1 MSMATIN
8 ARIAEALN
16 IPEKQ
21 IDAAVRLMDE
31 GNTVPFIARYRKEVT
46 GALDDGQ
53 LRDISDK
60 LTSLRNLEKRR
71 SEIESAITA
80 QDAMTPELSKAIAA
94 AQTLSALEDLYLPF
108 RKKRTTRAS
117 IAKAKGL
124 EPLANAIFLQ
134 QGADPAALAPAY
146 VNTELGVE
154 TAEDALQG
162 ASDILAEKISDNA
175 RVRGSVR
182 LLMERTACIRST
194 SDKEEGV
201 YAMYHDFSE
210 KVRDLPSHR
219 VLALNRGEKEEVLK
233 VSVETDMEAA
243 LTAVRQKTVTAQG
256 TPAGDFVLEAGRDA
270 LKRLIYPSL
279 ENELRTKLFDNAAE
293 AAIGVFKLNLK
304 PLLMAPPLKDR
315 VVMGFDP
322 AYRTGCKIA
331 VVDATGK
338 VLDVDVVYPTPPQNK
353 TEEAKKKLAAL
364 IKKHGVTAIAIG
376 NGTAGKE
383 SEVFVSE
390 FLKELDSRVEY
401 MVVSEAGASVY
412 SASKLGAEE
421 FPQYDVSLRSAV
433 SIARRLQDPLAELV
447 KIDPKAIGVGQYQH
461 DMPQKRLGEALSGV
475 VEDCVNSVGVDV
487 NTASVSLLSYVAGIG
502 PALAKNIVAYRE
514 ENGAFRSRKMLLQV
528 PKLGKKAYEQAA
540 GFLRVAGG
548 DEPLDN
554 TAVHPESYAAAKA
567 LLTRCGMNAADL
579 GTRGIPE
586 LDLAVKQIGKAKL
599 AEELGIGV
607 PTLTDIV
614 TELKKPGR
622 DPREELQTISLR
634 SDLKDIADLKP
645 DMELEGTVR
654 NVVDFGVFVD
664 IGVHQ
669 DGLVHISRITK
680 NFIKHPSEVLRV
692 GDVVRVKV
700 LEADTKRKRISLT
713 MRGVKQPEKKR

>member
-1 MSMATIN
+1 
-8 ARIAEALN
+8 
-16 IPEKQ
+16 
-21 IDAAVRLMDE
+21 
-31 GNTVPFIARYRKEVT
+31 
-46 GALDDGQ
+46 
-53 LRDISDK
+53 
-60 LTSLRNLEKRR
+60 
-71 SEIESAITA
+71 
-80 QDAMTPELSKAIAA
+80 
-94 AQTLSALEDLYLPF
+94 
-108 RKKRTTRAS
+108 
-117 IAKAKGL
+117 
-124 EPLANAIFLQ
+124 
-134 QGADPAALAPAY
+134 
-146 VNTELGVE
+146 
-154 TAEDALQG
+154 
-162 ASDILAEKISDNA
+162 
-175 RVRGSVR
+175 
-182 LLMERTACIRST
+182 
-194 SDKEEGV
+194 
-201 YAMYHDFSE
+201 
-210 KVRDLPSHR
+210 
-219 VLALNRGEKEEVLK
+219 
-233 VSVETDMEAA
+233 
-243 LTAVRQKTVTAQG
+243 
-256 TPAGDFVLEAGRDA
+256 
-270 LKRLIYPSL
+270 
-279 ENELRTKLFDNAAE
+279 
-293 AAIGVFKLNLK
+293 
-304 PLLMAPPLKDR
+304 
-315 VVMGFDP
+315 
-322 AYRTGCKIA
+322 
-331 VVDATGK
+331 
-338 VLDVDVVYPTPPQNK
+338 
-353 TEEAKKKLAAL
+353 
-364 IKKHGVTAIAIG
+364 
-376 NGTAGKE
+376 
-383 SEVFVSE
+383 
-390 FLKELDSRVEY
+390 
-401 MVVSEAGASVY
+401 
-412 SASKLGAEE
+412 
-421 FPQYDVSLRSAV
+421 
-433 SIARRLQDPLAELV
+433 
-447 KIDPKAIGVGQYQH
+447 
-461 DMPQKRLGEALSGV
+461 
-475 VEDCVNSVGVDV
+475 V

>member
-1 MSMATIN
+1 
-8 ARIAEALN
+8 
-16 IPEKQ
+16 
-21 IDAAVRLMDE
+21 
-31 GNTVPFIARYRKEVT
+31 
-46 GALDDGQ
+46 
-53 LRDISDK
+53 
-60 LTSLRNLEKRR
+60 
-71 SEIESAITA
+71 
-80 QDAMTPELSKAIAA
+80 
-94 AQTLSALEDLYLPF
+94 
-108 RKKRTTRAS
+108 
-117 IAKAKGL
+117 
-124 EPLANAIFLQ
+124 
-134 QGADPAALAPAY
+134 
-146 VNTELGVE
+146 
-154 TAEDALQG
+154 
-162 ASDILAEKISDNA
+162 
-175 RVRGSVR
+175 
-182 LLMERTACIRST
+182 
-194 SDKEEGV
+194 
-201 YAMYHDFSE
+201 
-210 KVRDLPSHR
+210 
-219 VLALNRGEKEEVLK
+219 
-233 VSVETDMEAA
+233 
-243 LTAVRQKTVTAQG
+243 
-256 TPAGDFVLEAGRDA
+256 
-270 LKRLIYPSL
+270 
-279 ENELRTKLFDNAAE
+279 
-293 AAIGVFKLNLK
+293 
-304 PLLMAPPLKDR
+304 
-315 VVMGFDP
+315 
-322 AYRTGCKIA
+322 
-331 VVDATGK
+331 
-338 VLDVDVVYPTPPQNK
+338 
-353 TEEAKKKLAAL
+353 
-364 IKKHGVTAIAIG
+364 
-376 NGTAGKE
+376 
-383 SEVFVSE
+383 
-390 FLKELDSRVEY
+390 
-401 MVVSEAGASVY
+401 
-412 SASKLGAEE
+412 
-421 FPQYDVSLRSAV
+421 
-433 SIARRLQDPLAELV
+433 
-447 KIDPKAIGVGQYQH
+447 
-461 DMPQKRLGEALSGV
+461 V

>member
-1 MSMATIN
+1 MSTMIN
-8 ARIAEALN
+8 ARIAAALN

-71 SEIESAITA
+71 GEIESAITA
-80 QDAMTPELSKAIAA
+80 QDAMTPELALAIQN

-108 RKKRTTRAS
+108 KKKRTTRAS

-124 EPLANAIFLQ
+124 EPLAETIFAQ
-134 QGADPAALAPAY
+134 QGADPAALAPSYINA
-146 VNTELGVE
+146 ELGVN
-154 TAEDALQG
+154 TAEEALQG
-162 ASDILAEKISDNA
+162 ASDILAEKISDSA

-182 LLMERTACIRST
+182 LLMERTAVIRST
-194 SDKEEGV
+194 SEKEEGT

-210 KVRDLPSHR
+210 KVRELPSHR
-219 VLALNRGEKEEVLK
+219 VLALNRGEKEDVLK
-233 VSVETDMEAA
+233 VSVETDMDAA

-293 AAIGVFKLNLK
+293 QAIGVFKLNLK

-353 TEEAKKKLAAL
+353 TAEAKRKLAAL

-390 FLKELDSRVEY
+390 FLKELDTHVEY

-514 ENGAFRSRKMLLQV
+514 ENGPFPSRKTLRKV
-528 PKLGKKAYEQAA
+528 PKLGKKAFEQAA

-554 TAVHPESYAAAKA
+554 TAVHPESYAAARA
-567 LLTRCGMNAADL
+567 LLTRCGMQPAAL
-579 GTRGIPE
+579 GTGGLPE
-586 LDLAVKQIGKAKL
+586 LDLAVKKIGKTQL
-599 AEELGIGV
+599 ASELGIGV

-622 DPREELQTISLR
+622 DPREELKTVSLR

-645 DMELEGTVR
+645 DMEIEGTVR

-680 NFIKHPSEVLRV
+680 SFIKHPSEVLRV